1 MNGARDSRL
10 DRYTCEETLRRLA
23 EYLDHELSEAEMR
36 LVREHIETCA
46 ACAREYG
53 FEAAVVQQVRTKL
66 RRIAAPAELAQRL
79 AAALAAARGAGGGA
93 QEA

>member
-23 EYLDHELSEAEMR
+23 EYLDHELSETEMR
-36 LVREHIETCA
+36 LVREHIDTCA
-46 ACAREYG
+46 ACAREFG
-53 FEAAVVQQVRTKL
+53 FESAVVQQVRAKL
-66 RRIAAPAELAQRL
+66 RRISAPRELVERL
-79 AAALAAARGAGGGA
+79 TAALAAERRA

>member
-1 MNGARDSRL
+1 MSDARDSRL

-23 EYLDHELSEAEMR
+23 DYVDRELSEAEMR

-53 FEAAVVQQVRTKL
+53 FEAAVVDQVRTKL
-66 RRIAAPAELAQRL
+66 RRISAPAELVERL
-79 AAALAAARGAGGGA
+79 TMALAAQRGR
-93 QEA
+93 E